1 MSFLTALAL
10 LTSLF
15 VAAPVAAHLLRRRRA
30 GEQLFPGAA
39 LLRATPPRARR
50 RSALE
55 DRALF
60 GVRALAVLA
69 LALLGATPF
78 ISCARLELLRKDGA
92 SVAMVLVVD
101 DSLSMRAR
109 HTGSTESRFERARTA
124 ARELA
129 QAMQPGDATALVL
142 AGDPPRVVLAATTD
156 RGAVSSALDAL
167 EPSDRA
173 TDLDGA
179 LRVASEL
186 LEGLPHRDRRVVLLS
201 DLADGAEGAPAL
213 ELRGALELWA
223 PVPELAAASEADC
236 AVIHAE
242 LREGR
247 VDVLTAC
254 SPGTEHGG
262 RRLVLREGETM
273 LAEAPA
279 SSRPGLSSLR
289 LSKPITSTAELWLE
303 LEGDDAIDENDS
315 APVVESG
322 TEPAIA
328 IVSDAAASRVET
340 GGAPVVEQALAAL
353 MLGERLRPLASL
365 PDHAEELTPYAGIV
379 FDDPPG
385 FTPEE
390 RRALASWLEKGGT
403 ALLGLGR
410 RAASAPL
417 GAGFEGILPGVV
429 RRAATEYR
437 GVVPERCAY
446 LGPSAAGLADLG
458 LEHRS
463 TLEHTALEGADVL
476 CAFADGEPLLVRR
489 HLGRGTLFVVT
500 LPFDVE
506 ESDLPLR
513 PAFLALLERFAET
526 ARTGGGARRVDVG
539 QSFAFPG
546 HAKVEASFLPRRG
559 APIPMVSTERDGI
572 LRVAAPRAG
581 SYRVRTSDGEELRV
595 ASVSARELDLRPR
608 ALAPSARNPELGGAS
623 TRIDASPYVAMLL
636 LGLMALESALR
647 LVASRSST
655 GDAPRH

>member
-1 MSFLTALAL
+1 MSFLTTLAL

-30 GEQLFPGAA
+30 GEQLFPGAS
-39 LLRATPPRARR
+39 LLSATPPRARR

-101 DSLSMRAR
+101 DSLSMRAL
-109 HTGSTESRFERARTA
+109 HTGSRETRFERARSA
-124 ARELA
+124 ALELA
-129 QAMQPGDATALVL
+129 AAMQPGDSIALVL
-142 AGDPPRVVLAATTD
+142 AGDPPRVALAASSD
-156 RGAVSSALDAL
+156 RAAVGSALEAL

-186 LEGLPHRDRRVVLLS
+186 LEALPHRDRRVVLLS

-213 ELRGALELWA
+213 ELGGAVELWA
-223 PVPELAAASEADC
+223 PVPELASRSEADC
-236 AVIHAE
+236 AVLHAE

-247 VDVLTAC
+247 VDLLTAC
-254 SPGTEHGG
+254 SPGAEHGG
-262 RRLVLREGETM
+262 RRLVLREGETI

-279 SSRPGLSSLR
+279 GSRPGPSSLR
-289 LSKPITSTAELWLE
+289 LSKPVASTTELWLE
-303 LEGDDAIDENDS
+303 LEGDDAIDEND
-315 APVVESG
+315 AAAVVESG

-328 IVSDAAASRVET
+328 IVSDAAANRVET

-365 PDHAEELTPYAGIV
+365 PDHAEELAPYAGIV

-390 RRALASWLEKGGT
+390 RRALGSWLEKGGT

-410 RAASAPL
+410 RAAAAPL

-429 RRAATEYR
+429 RRAATEHR
-437 GVVPERCAY
+437 GAEPARCAFF
-446 LGPSAAGLADLG
+446 GPSAAGLADLG
-458 LEHRS
+458 LEQRG
-463 TLEHTALEGADVL
+463 TLEHAALEGADVL
-476 CAFADGEPLLVRR
+476 CAFPDGEPLLVRR

-500 LPFDVE
+500 LPFGVDD
-506 ESDLPLR
+506 SDLPLR
-513 PAFLALLERFAET
+513 PAFLALLERFAEA
-526 ARTGGGARRVDVG
+526 ARAGGGARRVDVG
-539 QSFAFPG
+539 QSFSFPG
-546 HAKVEASFLPRRG
+546 HARVEASLLPRRG
-559 APIPMVSTERDGI
+559 APIPMASTERDGVV
-572 LRVAAPRAG
+572 RVAAPRAG
-581 SYRVRTSDGEELRV
+581 RYRVRTSDGEELRV
-595 ASVSARELDLRPR
+595 ASVAARELDLRPR
-608 ALAPSARNPELGGAS
+608 ALSPSARNPELGGAS
-623 TRIDASPYVAMLL
+623 NRIDASPYVAMLL
-636 LGLMALESALR
+636 LGLVALESALR
-647 LVASRSST
+647 LHAART
-655 GDAPRH
+655 TARAGADH

>member
-39 LLRATPPRARR
+39 LLQATPPRARR

-92 SVAMVLVVD
+92 SVAMVIVVD

-109 HTGSTESRFERARTA
+109 PAGSTESRFERARAA
-124 ARELA
+124 ARELTRS
-129 QAMQPGDATALVL
+129 MQPGDSTALVL

-156 RGAVSSALDAL
+156 RGAVTSALDTL

-179 LRVASEL
+179 IRVASEL

-213 ELRGALELWA
+213 ELGGALELWA
-223 PVPELAAASEADC
+223 PVPELAAQAEVDC
-236 AVIHAE
+236 GVLHAE
-242 LREGR
+242 LRDGR
-247 VDVLTAC
+247 VDLLTAC
-254 SPGTEHGG
+254 SPGAEHGG
-262 RRLVLREGETM
+262 RRLVLREGETI

-279 SSRPGLSSLR
+279 SSRPGPSSLR
-289 LSKPITSTAELWLE
+289 LSKPVASTAELWLE
-303 LEGDDAIDENDS
+303 LEGDDAIDENDA

-322 TEPAIA
+322 VEPAIA
-328 IVSDAAASRVET
+328 IVSDAASRRVAT

-365 PDHAEELTPYAGIV
+365 PDHAEELSPYAGIV

-390 RRALASWLEKGGT
+390 RRALAGWLEKGGT
-403 ALLGLGR
+403 ALLALGR
-410 RAASAPL
+410 RSAAAPL

-429 RRAATEYR
+429 RRATTPHR
-437 GVVPERCAY
+437 GASPEKCAF
-446 LGPSAAGLADLG
+446 LGPSAATLAELG
-458 LEHRS
+458 FEQRS

-476 CAFADGEPLLVRR
+476 CAFPDGEPLILRR

-500 LPFDVE
+500 LPFDVD

-513 PAFLALLERFAET
+513 PAFLAMLERFAET
-526 ARTGGGARRVDVG
+526 ARAGGGARRVDVG

-546 HAKVEASFLPRRG
+546 HTKVEASFLARRG
-559 APIPMVSTERDGI
+559 VPVPLTSAERDGV
-572 LRVAAPRAG
+572 LRVTAPLAG
-581 SYRVRTSDGEELRV
+581 RYRVRTSEGEELRI
-595 ASVSARELDLRPR
+595 ASVAARELDLRPR
-608 ALAPSARNPELGGAS
+608 TLAPSARNPELGGAT
-623 TRIDASPYVAMLL
+623 TRVDASPYVAMLL
-636 LGLMALESALR
+636 LGLVALESALR
-647 LVASRSST
+647 LLAARSTSRV
-655 GDAPRH
+655 GADA